1 MTRAAGGQAKCIGGT
16 RRAVVRSA
24 VDRAGAHPDLVAH
37 ALERHLPLGGF
48 EGDPVDAR
56 QPRGHDSDSH
66 RSDPSRDG
74 GGGVG
79 PHLHS
84 APCPPPP
91 RCRSS
96 PSWDVPNVGKSTLF
110 NRLIGERLAIVEDLP
125 GTTRD
130 RVYGTGD
137 WNGRDFTLVDTGGL
151 ELEPGTHIEARVQDQ
166 ARVAMEEADVIL
178 FVVDAA
184 AGLAPLDHEVADRLR
199 RASKPTILVINKA
212 DNPRLEQEG
221 AEFYA
226 LGMDPAI
233 TVSAQHGRNSGD
245 LADMIVDALPP
256 APPAPT
262 EPDWTD
268 VSLSPD
274 ELSELAETEM
284 GPPRVAIVGRPNTG
298 KSTFVN
304 RVLGQE
310 RMIVSDIPGTT
321 RDPVDTAVVVDD
333 EPMILVDTAG
343 IRRRG
348 SVQGGIERY
357 SVLRS
362 MKAIDR
368 ADVGVVMTDAIEG
381 YTAQDAHVVGHVL
394 EAGKGIVLVINK
406 WDVVEKDGHTA
417 DAWLK
422 VLRREAPYLAW
433 ADIVFASAQTGQRVE
448 RILREARRVAE
459 ERYRRVP
466 TADLNRV
473 VTDAVRAHPPS
484 HVRNRLGKVLY
495 ATQVAV
501 APPDVRDL
509 RQRPRA
515 DPLQLPALPGEPHP
529 RRVRVP
535 GHADP
540 PDLPRPRLRGVGP
553 PLGPAATSIRA
564 GARPSAARALGPA
577 RIPHT

>member
-1 MTRAAGGQAKCIGGT
+1 VASESLP
-16 RRAVVRSA
+16 VVA
-24 VDRAGAHPDLVAH
+24 I
-37 ALERHLPLGGF
+37 
-48 EGDPVDAR
+48 
-56 QPRGHDSDSH
+56 
-66 RSDPSRDG
+66 
-74 GGGVG
+74 VG
-79 PHLHS
+79 
-84 APCPPPP
+84 
-91 RCRSS
+91 R
-96 PSWDVPNVGKSTLF
+96 PNVGKSTLF

-130 RVYGTGD
+130 RVYGVGE
-137 WNGRDFTLVDTGGL
+137 WNGRRFTLVDTGGL

-199 RASKPTILVINKA
+199 RTSKPTILVINKA
-212 DNPRLEQEG
+212 DNPRREQEG

-233 TVSAQHGRNSGD
+233 TVSAQHGRNTGD
-245 LADMIVDALPP
+245 LADLLVDALPP
-256 APPAPT
+256 PSAA
-262 EPDWTD
+262 EAEAPDWAD
-268 VSLSPD
+268 DAVSEQDL
-274 ELSELAETEM
+274 EELAETEM

-310 RMIVSDIPGTT
+310 RMIVSDVPGTT
-321 RDPVDTAVVVDD
+321 RDPVDTAVVVDE

-348 SVQGGIERY
+348 SVQQGIERY

-368 ADVGVVMTDAIEG
+368 ADVAVVMTDATEG

-406 WDVVEKDGHTA
+406 WDAVEKDGHTA

-433 ADIVFASAQTGQRVE
+433 ADIVFASAQTGQRLE
-448 RILREARRVAE
+448 RVLREARRVAD

-501 APPDVRDL
+501 APPTFVIFVNDPELIHFSYRRYLENRIRDEYGFL
-509 RQRPRA
+509 GTPIRLIFRARASEEAARRSARPRA
-515 DPLQLPALPGEPHP
+515 
-529 RRVRVP
+529 RRAPVKK
-535 GHADP
+535 
-540 PDLPRPRLRGVGP
+540 RG
-553 PLGPAATSIRA
+553 R
-564 GARPSAARALGPA
+564 R
-577 RIPHT
+577 

>member
-1 MTRAAGGQAKCIGGT
+1 M
-16 RRAVVRSA
+16 S
-24 VDRAGAHPDLVAH
+24 
-37 ALERHLPLGGF
+37 
-48 EGDPVDAR
+48 
-56 QPRGHDSDSH
+56 
-66 RSDPSRDG
+66 
-74 GGGVG
+74 
-79 PHLHS
+79 
-84 APCPPPP
+84 
-91 RCRSS
+91 SS
-96 PSWDVPNVGKSTLF
+96 PAPSASLPVVAIVGRPNVGKSTLF

-137 WNGRDFTLVDTGGL
+137 WNGREFTLVDTGGL
-151 ELEPGTHIEARVQDQ
+151 ELEPGTQIEARVQDQ

-184 AGLAPLDHEVADRLR
+184 VGLAPLDHEVADRLR
-199 RASKPTILVINKA
+199 RTSKPTILVINKA

-233 TVSAQHGRNSGD
+233 TISAQHGRNTGD
-245 LADMIVDALPP
+245 LADMVVDALPP
-256 APPAPT
+256 APPSPP
-262 EPDWTD
+262 EPDWTSD
-268 VSLSPD
+268 VLSPD
-274 ELSELAETEM
+274 DLAELAETEM

-304 RVLGQE
+304 RVLGEE
-310 RMIVSDIPGTT
+310 RMIVSDVPGTT
-321 RDPVDTAVVVDD
+321 RDPVDTTVVVDD

-348 SVQGGIERY
+348 SVQRGIERY

-368 ADVGVVMTDAIEG
+368 ADVAVVMTDATEG

-394 EAGKGIVLVINK
+394 EAHKGIVLVINK
-406 WDVVEKDGHTA
+406 WDAVEKDGHTA
-417 DAWLK
+417 DAWLR
-422 VLRREAPYLAW
+422 VLRQQAPYLAW

-501 APPDVRDL
+501 APPTFVIFVNDPELIHFSYRRYLENRIRDEYGFL
-509 RQRPRA
+509 GTPIRLIFRARESEAAARRSARPR
-515 DPLQLPALPGEPHP
+515 
-529 RRVRVP
+529 
-535 GHADP
+535 
-540 PDLPRPRLRGVGP
+540 
-553 PLGPAATSIRA
+553 RA
-564 GARPSAARALGPA
+564 GGKGTARR
-577 RIPHT
+577 R

>member
-1 MTRAAGGQAKCIGGT
+1 MA
-16 RRAVVRSA
+16 
-24 VDRAGAHPDLVAH
+24 D
-37 ALERHLPLGGF
+37 
-48 EGDPVDAR
+48 
-56 QPRGHDSDSH
+56 
-66 RSDPSRDG
+66 
-74 GGGVG
+74 
-79 PHLHS
+79 
-84 APCPPPP
+84 
-91 RCRSS
+91 SS
-96 PSWDVPNVGKSTLF
+96 PPTESLPVVAIVGRPNVGKSTLF

-137 WNGRDFTLVDTGGL
+137 WNGREFTLVDTGGL
-151 ELEPGTHIEARVQDQ
+151 ELEPGTHIESRVQDQ

-199 RASKPTILVINKA
+199 RTSKPTILVINKA
-212 DNPRLEQEG
+212 DNPRREQEG

-233 TVSAQHGRNSGD
+233 TVSAQHGRNTGD
-245 LADMIVDALPP
+245 LADMVVDALPP
-256 APPAPT
+256 APPAAP
-262 EPDWTD
+262 EPEWTD
-268 VSLSPD
+268 DSLSPD
-274 ELSELAETEM
+274 ELAELAETEM
-284 GPPRVAIVGRPNTG
+284 GAPRVAIVGRPNTG

-310 RMIVSDIPGTT
+310 RMIVSDVPGTT
-321 RDPVDTAVVVDD
+321 RDPVDTTVLVDD

-348 SVQGGIERY
+348 SVQRGIEQY

-368 ADVGVVMTDAIEG
+368 ADVAVVMTDATEG

-406 WDVVEKDGHTA
+406 WDAVEKDGHTA

-433 ADIVFASAQTGQRVE
+433 ADIVFASAQTGQRLE
-448 RILREARRVAE
+448 RIMREARRVAE

-466 TADLNRV
+466 TGDLNRV
-473 VTDAVRAHPPS
+473 VTDAVRAHPPA

-501 APPDVRDL
+501 APPTFVIFVNDPELIHFSYRRYL
-509 RQRPRA
+509 ENRIREEYGFLGTPIRLIFRERASEEAARRSARPRRTSTS
-515 DPLQLPALPGEPHP
+515 GRSK
-529 RRVRVP
+529 RR
-535 GHADP
+535 
-540 PDLPRPRLRGVGP
+540 
-553 PLGPAATSIRA
+553 
-564 GARPSAARALGPA
+564 
-577 RIPHT
+577 

>member
-1 MTRAAGGQAKCIGGT
+1 M
-16 RRAVVRSA
+16 
-24 VDRAGAHPDLVAH
+24 
-37 ALERHLPLGGF
+37 
-48 EGDPVDAR
+48 
-56 QPRGHDSDSH
+56 
-66 RSDPSRDG
+66 
-74 GGGVG
+74 
-79 PHLHS
+79 
-84 APCPPPP
+84 
-91 RCRSS
+91 S
-96 PSWDVPNVGKSTLF
+96 PSTSLPVVAIVGRPNVGKSTLF
-110 NRLIGERLAIVEDLP
+110 NRLIWERLAIVEDLP

-199 RASKPTILVINKA
+199 RTSKPTILVINKA

-233 TVSAQHGRNSGD
+233 TISAQHGRNTGD

-256 APPAPT
+256 APEAEPEPA
-262 EPDWTD
+262 WTD
-268 VSLSPD
+268 DSLSPD
-274 ELSELAETEM
+274 ELAELAETEM

-333 EPMILVDTAG
+333 EPLVLVDTAG

-348 SVQGGIERY
+348 SVQRGIERY

-368 ADVGVVMTDAIEG
+368 ADVAVVMTDAIEG

-394 EAGKGIVLVINK
+394 EAGKGIVLVLNK
-406 WDVVEKDGHTA
+406 WDAVEKDGHTA

-501 APPDVRDL
+501 APPTFVIFVNDPELIHFSYRRYLENRIRDEYGFL
-509 RQRPRA
+509 GTPIRLIFRA
-515 DPLQLPALPGEPHP
+515 RESEESA
-529 RRVRVP
+529 RRS
-535 GHADP
+535 A
-540 PDLPRPRLRGVGP
+540 RGR
-553 PLGPAATSIRA
+553 RA
-564 GARPSAARALGPA
+564 SARGRSTR
-577 RIPHT
+577 R

>member
-1 MTRAAGGQAKCIGGT
+1 VASESLP
-16 RRAVVRSA
+16 VVA
-24 VDRAGAHPDLVAH
+24 I
-37 ALERHLPLGGF
+37 
-48 EGDPVDAR
+48 
-56 QPRGHDSDSH
+56 
-66 RSDPSRDG
+66 
-74 GGGVG
+74 VG
-79 PHLHS
+79 
-84 APCPPPP
+84 
-91 RCRSS
+91 R
-96 PSWDVPNVGKSTLF
+96 PNVGKSTLF
-110 NRLIGERLAIVEDLP
+110 NRLIGERLAIVEDHP
-125 GTTRD
+125 RTTRV
-130 RVYGTGD
+130 RVYGVGE
-137 WNGRDFTLVDTGGL
+137 WNGRSFTLVDTGGL

-199 RASKPTILVINKA
+199 RTSKPTILVINKA
-212 DNPRLEQEG
+212 DNPRREQEG

-233 TVSAQHGRNSGD
+233 TVSAQHGRNTGD
-245 LADMIVDALPP
+245 LADLLVDALPP
-256 APPAPT
+256 PSAA
-262 EPDWTD
+262 EAEAPDWAD
-268 VSLSPD
+268 DAVSEQDL
-274 ELSELAETEM
+274 EELAETEM

-304 RVLGQE
+304 RVLGEE
-310 RMIVSDIPGTT
+310 RMIVSDVPGTT
-321 RDPVDTAVVVDD
+321 RDPVDTAVVVDE
-333 EPMILVDTAG
+333 EPIILVDTAG

-348 SVQGGIERY
+348 SVQQGIERY

-368 ADVGVVMTDAIEG
+368 ADVAVVMTDATAG

-406 WDVVEKDGHTA
+406 WDAVEKDGHTA

-433 ADIVFASAQTGQRVE
+433 ADIVFASAQTGQRLE
-448 RILREARRVAE
+448 RVLREARRVAD

-501 APPDVRDL
+501 APPTFVIFVNDPELIHFSYRRYLENRIRDEYGFL
-509 RQRPRA
+509 GTPIRLIFRARASEEAARRSARPRA
-515 DPLQLPALPGEPHP
+515 
-529 RRVRVP
+529 RRAPVKK
-535 GHADP
+535 
-540 PDLPRPRLRGVGP
+540 RG
-553 PLGPAATSIRA
+553 R
-564 GARPSAARALGPA
+564 R
-577 RIPHT
+577 

>member
-1 MTRAAGGQAKCIGGT
+1 VASESLP
-16 RRAVVRSA
+16 VVA
-24 VDRAGAHPDLVAH
+24 I
-37 ALERHLPLGGF
+37 
-48 EGDPVDAR
+48 
-56 QPRGHDSDSH
+56 
-66 RSDPSRDG
+66 
-74 GGGVG
+74 VG
-79 PHLHS
+79 
-84 APCPPPP
+84 
-91 RCRSS
+91 R
-96 PSWDVPNVGKSTLF
+96 PNVGKSTLF

-130 RVYGTGD
+130 RVYGVGE
-137 WNGRDFTLVDTGGL
+137 WNGRSFTLVDTGGL

-199 RASKPTILVINKA
+199 RTSKPTILVINKA
-212 DNPRLEQEG
+212 DNPRREQEG

-233 TVSAQHGRNSGD
+233 TVSAQHGRNTGD
-245 LADMIVDALPP
+245 LADLLVDALPP
-256 APPAPT
+256 PSAA
-262 EPDWTD
+262 EAEAPDWAD
-268 VSLSPD
+268 DAVSEQDL
-274 ELSELAETEM
+274 EELAETEM

-310 RMIVSDIPGTT
+310 RMIVSDVPGTT
-321 RDPVDTAVVVDD
+321 RDPVDTAVVVDE

-348 SVQGGIERY
+348 SVQQGIERY

-368 ADVGVVMTDAIEG
+368 ADVAVVMTDATEG

-406 WDVVEKDGHTA
+406 WDAVEKDGHTA

-433 ADIVFASAQTGQRVE
+433 ADIVFASAQTGQRLE
-448 RILREARRVAE
+448 RVLREARRVAD

-501 APPDVRDL
+501 APPTFVIFVNDPELIHFSYRRYLENRIRDEYGFL
-509 RQRPRA
+509 GTPIRLIFRARASEEAARRSARPRA
-515 DPLQLPALPGEPHP
+515 
-529 RRVRVP
+529 RRAPVKK
-535 GHADP
+535 
-540 PDLPRPRLRGVGP
+540 RG
-553 PLGPAATSIRA
+553 R
-564 GARPSAARALGPA
+564 R
-577 RIPHT
+577 

>member
-1 MTRAAGGQAKCIGGT
+1 M
-16 RRAVVRSA
+16 
-24 VDRAGAHPDLVAH
+24 PDASLPIVAI
-37 ALERHLPLGGF
+37 
-48 EGDPVDAR
+48 
-56 QPRGHDSDSH
+56 
-66 RSDPSRDG
+66 
-74 GGGVG
+74 VG
-79 PHLHS
+79 
-84 APCPPPP
+84 
-91 RCRSS
+91 R
-96 PSWDVPNVGKSTLF
+96 PNVGKSTLF
-110 NRLIGERLAIVEDLP
+110 NRLIGERLAIVEDVP

-130 RVYGTGD
+130 RVYATGD
-137 WNGRDFTLVDTGGL
+137 WNGREFMVVDTGGL
-151 ELEPGTHIEARVQDQ
+151 ELDPGTHIEARVQDQ

-199 RASKPTILVINKA
+199 RTDKPTILVVNKA
-212 DNPRLEQEG
+212 DNPRRELEG

-226 LGMDPAI
+226 LGMEPTIA
-233 TVSAQHGRNSGD
+233 VSAQHGRNTGD
-245 LADMIVDALPP
+245 LADLIVEALPP
-256 APPAPT
+256 AAESDT
-262 EPDWTD
+262 SVQADGD
-268 VSLSPD
+268 LSEAD
-274 ELSELAETEM
+274 LEELAESEI

-310 RMIVSDIPGTT
+310 RMIVSEIPGTT
-321 RDPVDTAVVVDD
+321 RDPVDTAVLVDD

-348 SVQGGIERY
+348 SVQQGIERY

-368 ADVGVVMTDAIEG
+368 ADVAVVMSDAVEG

-406 WDVVEKDGHTA
+406 WDAVEKDGHTA

-433 ADIVFASAQTGQRVE
+433 ADIVFASALSGQRVE

-466 TADLNRV
+466 TADLNKV

-501 APPDVRDL
+501 GPPTFVIFVNDPELIHFSYRRYLENRIRDEWGFL
-509 RQRPRA
+509 GTPIRLIFRARESSEAARRSARPR
-515 DPLQLPALPGEPHP
+515 
-529 RRVRVP
+529 
-535 GHADP
+535 
-540 PDLPRPRLRGVGP
+540 
-553 PLGPAATSIRA
+553 RA
-564 GARPSAARALGPA
+564 GRTGRAAGRARR
-577 RIPHT
+577 

>member
-1 MTRAAGGQAKCIGGT
+1 VASESLP
-16 RRAVVRSA
+16 VVA
-24 VDRAGAHPDLVAH
+24 I
-37 ALERHLPLGGF
+37 
-48 EGDPVDAR
+48 
-56 QPRGHDSDSH
+56 
-66 RSDPSRDG
+66 
-74 GGGVG
+74 VG
-79 PHLHS
+79 
-84 APCPPPP
+84 
-91 RCRSS
+91 R
-96 PSWDVPNVGKSTLF
+96 PNVGKSTLF

-130 RVYGTGD
+130 RVYGVGE
-137 WNGRDFTLVDTGGL
+137 WNGRSFTLVDTGGL

-199 RASKPTILVINKA
+199 RTSKPTILVINKA
-212 DNPRLEQEG
+212 DNPRREQEG

-233 TVSAQHGRNSGD
+233 TVSAQHGRNTGD
-245 LADMIVDALPP
+245 LADLLVDALPP
-256 APPAPT
+256 PSAA
-262 EPDWTD
+262 EAEAPDWAD
-268 VSLSPD
+268 DAVSEQDL
-274 ELSELAETEM
+274 EELAETEM

-310 RMIVSDIPGTT
+310 RMIVSDVPGTT
-321 RDPVDTAVVVDD
+321 RDPVDTAVVVDE

-348 SVQGGIERY
+348 SVQQGIERY

-368 ADVGVVMTDAIEG
+368 ADVAVVMTDATEG

-406 WDVVEKDGHTA
+406 WDAVEKDGHTA

-433 ADIVFASAQTGQRVE
+433 ADIVFASAQTGQRLE
-448 RILREARRVAE
+448 RVLREARRVAD
-459 ERYRRVP
+459 ERHRRVP

-501 APPDVRDL
+501 APPTFVIFVNDPELIHFSYRRYLENRIRDEYGFL
-509 RQRPRA
+509 GTPIRLIFRARASEEAARRSARPRA
-515 DPLQLPALPGEPHP
+515 
-529 RRVRVP
+529 RRAPVKK
-535 GHADP
+535 
-540 PDLPRPRLRGVGP
+540 RG
-553 PLGPAATSIRA
+553 R
-564 GARPSAARALGPA
+564 R
-577 RIPHT
+577 